1 MILRKNLDLF
11 DTIKALSGVND
22 FTTEETANLVDLAN
36 RRLTMAYNAS
46 PI

>member
-1 MILRKNLDLF
+1 MVNRTTADLF

-36 RRLTMAYNAS
+36 RRFTCGIDMWL
-46 PI
+46 